1 VKYFLGLTME
11 QITMEQITHFL
22 QTAKE
27 VNFNILA
34 LYEKEPFIMQIIA
47 GVLFVIVMIIVL
59 VIRSKM
65 RHASANKAVQS
76 LESYVESF
84 DDYQK
89 NLQKILKTIRSAQG
103 EFLEA
108 LQAKKEAFYKDHLR
122 TLSDEPL
129 DVKIDKYQ
137 EMASLYTKLAKAAKD
152 EELATFYADKAQEIL
167 GVVLLEDIS
176 EYMKNFSFTPEDVE
190 VLEKIVA
197 YANTQEDKEAI
208 LSIVMEKLQSVDYGS
223 NLERYNFV
231 KNLDPEK
238 LGDIYNYIK
247 EQQEKLFESGERVVA
262 AEVLEYL
269 LENGEEAK
277 VFSYIKAL
285 QVPTH
290 LQELYY
296 RFFNQKDS
304 QELDFAFIA
313 NPVEI
318 NQQYAD
324 YLESLITDAWR
335 DDNELEKLL
344 EYENLTRIIGHDRV
358 RLVKER
364 IDGLKKGFNET
375 EMAKEA
381 LELAKEAHR
390 LALETKTLMELKEK
404 NAQKKVQE
412 VIGEDEETAKE
423 NEGVKKEEGV

>member
-1 VKYFLGLTME
+1 MME
-11 QITMEQITHFL
+11 PITHFL

-27 VNFNILA
+27 VNFNLLA
-34 LYEKEPFIMQIIA
+34 LYDKEPLIMQIIA

-65 RHASANKAVQS
+65 RHASAHKAVES

-103 EFLEA
+103 EFLES
-108 LQAKKEAFYKDHLR
+108 LLAKKEDFYKDHLR
-122 TLSDEPL
+122 TLRDEPL
-129 DVKIDKYQ
+129 EAKIDKYQ
-137 EMASLYTKLAKAAKD
+137 EMAALYNKLAKAAKD
-152 EELATFYADKAQEIL
+152 EKLSDFYADKAQEIL
-167 GVVLLEDIS
+167 NVVLLEDIS
-176 EYMKNFSFTPEDVE
+176 EYMKNFSFTPEDVA

-238 LGDIYNYIK
+238 LGDIYTYIK

-269 LENGEEAK
+269 LENGEKAK
-277 VFSYIKAL
+277 VLSYIKAL
-285 QVPTH
+285 KVPTH

-296 RFFNQKDS
+296 RFFNQKDM

-324 YLESLITDAWR
+324 YLENLITDAWR
-335 DDNELEKLL
+335 DDKGLEKLL
-344 EYENLTRIIGHDRV
+344 EYENLSRVIGHDRV
-358 RLVKER
+358 RNVIER
-364 IDGLKKGFNET
+364 IDTLRKEFDEK
-375 EMAKEA
+375 EMAQEA
-381 LELAKEAHR
+381 LQLAKDAHR
-390 LALETKTLMELKEK
+390 LALETKTLMDLKEK

-412 VIGEDEETAKE
+412 LIGEDDAISKEKE
-423 NEGVKKEEGV
+423 NEDIKKEEGV